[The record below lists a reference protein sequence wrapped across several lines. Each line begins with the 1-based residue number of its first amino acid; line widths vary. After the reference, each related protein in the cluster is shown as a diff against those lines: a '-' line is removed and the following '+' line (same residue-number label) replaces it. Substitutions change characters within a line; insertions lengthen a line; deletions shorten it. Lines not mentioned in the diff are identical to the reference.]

1 MLLRNIP
8 ADINVELLLSYFSP
22 GSFKVLMKGLHKRNA
37 YHDIMNIE
45 EKPDGTMDVEIGRNS
60 IYNALPEFLFHP
72 IDRFR
77 DFPRLEEKER
87 FAEELEKQEK
97 EKENAY
103 RFFAPID
110 VQLLLYRM
118 QIRETMRPFTET
130 NSILYDMLGDR
141 LTAEQRANRFIKKT
155 IPFLTSCKIIRGN
168 KTLLTWLLRKV
179 FMDEGLAIDEHEREC
194 EYSDANPRYMD
205 GLDGALNESYV
216 GNVYDEVTSIFDI
229 HYWPEEVDDS
239 FLQLVD
245 EIETFRLFVQDY
257 FMSIEERLHFNLTH
271 DDPASRLSD
280 NEVYNYL
287 NYNTNI

>member
-22 GSFKVLMKGLHKRNA
+22 GSFKVLMKGLHKRNV
-37 YHDIMNIE
+37 YHDILNIE
-45 EKPDGTMDVEIGRNS
+45 EKTDGTMDVEIGRNS
-60 IYNALPEFLFHP
+60 IYNALPEYLFHP

-87 FAEELEKQEK
+87 FAEELEKEER

-103 RFFAPID
+103 RFFAPVD

-118 QIRETMRPFTET
+118 QIREAMRPFTET

-141 LTAEQRANRFIKKT
+141 LTAEQRTNRFIKKT

-179 FMDEGLAIDEHEREC
+179 FMDEGLAIYVHESEC

-216 GNVYDEVTSIFDI
+216 GNVYDEMTSIFDI
-229 HYWPEEVDDS
+229 HYWPDEVDDS

-245 EIETFRLFVQDY
+245 EIEMYRLFVQDY

-287 NYNTNI
+287 DYNTNI

>member
-22 GSFKVLMKGLHKRNA
+22 GSFKVLMKGLHKRNV
-37 YHDIMNIE
+37 YHDILNIE
-45 EKPDGTMDVEIGRNS
+45 EKTDGTMDVEIGRNS
-60 IYNALPEFLFHP
+60 IYNALPEYLFHP

-87 FAEELEKQEK
+87 FAEELEKQER

-103 RFFAPID
+103 RFFAPVD

-118 QIRETMRPFTET
+118 QIREAMRPFTET

-179 FMDEGLAIDEHEREC
+179 FMDEGLAIYVHESEC

-216 GNVYDEVTSIFDI
+216 GNVYDEMTSIFDI
-229 HYWPEEVDDS
+229 HYWPNEVDDS

-245 EIETFRLFVQDY
+245 EIEAYRLFVQDY

-271 DDPASRLSD
+271 DDSATRLSD

>member
-22 GSFKVLMKGLHKRNA
+22 GSFKVLMKGLHKRNV
-37 YHDIMNIE
+37 YHDILNIE
-45 EKPDGTMDVEIGRNS
+45 EKTDGTMDVEIGRNS
-60 IYNALPEFLFHP
+60 IYNALPEYLFHP

-87 FAEELEKQEK
+87 FAEELEKQER

-103 RFFAPID
+103 RFFAPVD

-118 QIRETMRPFTET
+118 QIREAMRPFTET

-141 LTAEQRANRFIKKT
+141 LTAEQRTNRFIKKT

-179 FMDEGLAIDEHEREC
+179 FMDEGLAIYVHESEC

-216 GNVYDEVTSIFDI
+216 GNVYDEMTSIFDI
-229 HYWPEEVDDS
+229 HYWPDEVDDS

-245 EIETFRLFVQDY
+245 EIEMYRLFVQDY

-287 NYNTNI
+287 DYNTNI

>member
-22 GSFKVLMKGLHKRNA
+22 GSFKVLMKGLHKRNV
-37 YHDIMNIE
+37 YHDILNIE
-45 EKPDGTMDVEIGRNS
+45 EKTDGTMDVEIGRNS
-60 IYNALPEFLFHP
+60 IYNALPEYLFHP

-87 FAEELEKQEK
+87 FAEELEKQER

-103 RFFAPID
+103 RFFAPVD

-179 FMDEGLAIDEHEREC
+179 FMDEGLAIYVHESEC

-229 HYWPEEVDDS
+229 HYWPDEVDDS

-245 EIETFRLFVQDY
+245 EIEMYRLFVQDY

-287 NYNTNI
+287 DYNTNI

>member
-22 GSFKVLMKGLHKRNA
+22 GSFKVLMKGLHKRNV
-37 YHDIMNIE
+37 YHDILNIE
-45 EKPDGTMDVEIGRNS
+45 EKTDGTMDVEIGRNS
-60 IYNALPEFLFHP
+60 IYNALPEYLFHP

-87 FAEELEKQEK
+87 FAEELEKEER

-103 RFFAPID
+103 RFFAPVD

-118 QIRETMRPFTET
+118 QIREAMRPFTET

-141 LTAEQRANRFIKKT
+141 LTAEQRTNRFIKKT

-179 FMDEGLAIDEHEREC
+179 FMDEGLAIYVHESEC

-216 GNVYDEVTSIFDI
+216 GNVYDEMTSIFDI
-229 HYWPEEVDDS
+229 HYWPDEVDDS

-245 EIETFRLFVQDY
+245 EIEMYRLFVQDY

-287 NYNTNI
+287 DYNINI